1 MLQRRPETG
10 EIGLCAMPGGH
21 SAPLVA
27 AERYGFKT
35 MDIEQGLRGGLVRR
49 AAARILVA
57 DDEPAIRGFLR
68 KLLESAGYE
77 VVEASDGKQVLL
89 RVRTEHVGLVIT
101 DLVMPEK
108 EGIETIQALRREFPG
123 VGIIAISGAF
133 EGECLGAARMLG
145 AHAVLNKPVNID
157 LLLDRVA
164 ELLKSQ

>member
-1 MLQRRPETG
+1 MG
-10 EIGLCAMPGGH
+10 
-21 SAPLVA
+21 
-27 AERYGFKT
+27 
-35 MDIEQGLRGGLVRR
+35 IEQGLRGGPVRR

-57 DDEPAIRGFLR
+57 DDEPAVRGFLR

-77 VVEASDGKQVLL
+77 VIEASDGKQVLL

-123 VGIIAISGAF
+123 VGIIAMSGAF
-133 EGECLGAARMLG
+133 EGGCLGAARMLG

-164 ELLKSQ
+164 EVLKSQ